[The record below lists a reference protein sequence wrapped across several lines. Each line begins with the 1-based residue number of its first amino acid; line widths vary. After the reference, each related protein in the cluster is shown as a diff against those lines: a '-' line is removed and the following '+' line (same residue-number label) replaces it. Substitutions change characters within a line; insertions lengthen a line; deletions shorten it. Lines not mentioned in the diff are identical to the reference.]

1 MQTDRRSPRVHAL
14 DKQRSFLPRNRA
26 FDAKCGV
33 FTLPVAEQWRDSRNV
48 SYCIRWKRFA
58 CCEVLLK
65 TRRTCVV
72 GSKEAC
78 RSEAV
83 AHLLEV
89 GGARQDVVAS

>member
-14 DKQRSFLPRNRA
+14 DKQRSFLPRNRT

-33 FTLPVAEQWRDSRNV
+33 FTLPVAEQWRDRRNV
-48 SYCIRWKRFA
+48 SYRIRWKWSA

-72 GSKEAC
+72 ARKEA
-78 RSEAV
+78 R
-83 AHLLEV
+83 
-89 GGARQDVVAS
+89 